1 MKDSVDRQAAGDFE
15 ALVKHIQSVG
25 NALQQDARLVI
36 NRNVTTRAWLTGLYI
51 VEYEQNGNDRAKY
64 GTQLLQNLSK
74 RLGGKSYSVSNL
86 RNFRQFYVYY
96 PELAPVIGSYLQE
109 RFQIHHSPSGEL
121 KQSGIQHS
129 LSGESKDVQIGQ
141 SLIGELAL
149 ALIGQTVT
157 DELVEDGKQQ
167 PLTAKLPTAQGTL
180 AVANVSRDGFA
191 LSLSDGSVMAAPQM
205 LFNRLSFTHIV
216 RILHVDDP
224 LQRTF
229 YAVEAMRGPW
239 SVRELERQID
249 TKYYERS
256 GWSKK
261 PDLLAKRV
269 SGKAEKGSF
278 SEEIKSP
285 FVFEFLGLAAK
296 DAITELTLQD
306 ALRDRLR
313 DFIMELGMG
322 FCLEDEQKR
331 LLIDGRYYKADL
343 VFYHRIL
350 KCHVIIDLKGERL
363 DYADVAQIQLY
374 MSYYREH
381 YMQPDDNPPVG
392 LLLCTEYGQ
401 EMVEYLA
408 PFTDPQLFVARY
420 ELELPSKEKIK
431 EFLLR
436 ENTGK

>member
-1 MKDSVDRQAAGDFE
+1 MKDSVDRQVTGDFD

-74 RLGGKSYSVSNL
+74 RLGGKSYSATNL
-86 RNFRQFYVYY
+86 RSYRLFYQYY
-96 PELAPVIGSYLQE
+96 PELLPVIGAYLIE
-109 RFQIHHSPSGEL
+109 RFGNLNGGVAFLPEQI
-121 KQSGIQHS
+121 QQT
-129 LSGESKDVQIGQ
+129 LSAKLMPAQIGQ
-141 SLIGELAL
+141 SLS
-149 ALIGQTVT
+149 
-157 DELVEDGKQQ
+157 DELPATQKQQ
-167 PLTAKLPTAQGTL
+167 TLSAKLEMLPGQPKVTAI
-180 AVANVSRDGFA
+180 SRDGFA
-191 LSLSDGSVMAAPQM
+191 MSLSDGSVKAVPQM
-205 LFNRLSFTHIV
+205 VFNRLSFSHIV
-216 RILHVDDP
+216 ELLHLDDD

-261 PDLLAKRV
+261 PELLAKRV

-296 DAITELTLQD
+296 DAITELKLQD

-408 PFTDPQLFVARY
+408 PFTDPQVFVARY